1 MKHLPTILR
10 HTYKPLLH
18 CSALNLW
25 SPRRNLVNMPCICRW
40 WWPFQLTLAT
50 GLTDLGSTRGSFFD
64 MAELFLNNLSGV
76 LGTNSLFFSTK
87 HACLI
92 FPPILFFFFFFKNLS
107 HCEAGKE
114 KHVLYLYCLFSS
126 VSAIRSWTI
135 TFHEC
140 LFSLICCSDDF
151 KGDSSSSPALQNS
164 LGAWSCDQTLMGH
177 LQLTELGLNNI

>member
-1 MKHLPTILR
+1 MPVVMTFSANAGYRSNWPWQHKRVLFWHGWTVLEQFIR
-10 HTYKPLLH
+10 RAWYK
-18 CSALNLW
+18 
-25 SPRRNLVNMPCICRW
+25 
-40 WWPFQLTLAT
+40 Q
-50 GLTDLGSTRGSFFD
+50 SFLQYQAC
-64 MAELFLNNLSGV
+64 MSYLS
-76 LGTNSLFFSTK
+76 SYS
-87 HACLI
+87 
-92 FPPILFFFFFFKNLS
+92 FFFFLKNLS

-114 KHVLYLYCLFSS
+114 KHVLCLYCLFSS

-164 LGAWSCDQTLMGH
+164 LGAWSCDETLMGH